1 MSREQRRSVFDVT
14 NVTRVMSHNLP
25 AGVKIS
31 RDAKEC
37 MCQIASE
44 MTGFVT
50 MEASAIAK
58 VNVANG
64 VRPNI
69 KIHTH
74 TYTHTSA
81 YAYIYIC
88 ICICI
93 HIYTYA
99 YAYAYHITYITY
111 ALYSLRVAA
120 ICICTICTQY
130 GCTHYGFTH
139 LQTSRISKAAVGLD
153 ECVWA
158 FPRLGLEGFLPTIK
172 HWVQATH
179 DARMASRRRH
189 CAHL

>member
-1 MSREQRRSVFDVT
+1 MSREKRRSVFDVT

-69 KIHTH
+69 QIHTH
-74 TYTHTSA
+74 TYTHIHTH
-81 YAYIYIC
+81 
-88 ICICI
+88 I
-93 HIYTYA
+93 HIYTYT
-99 YAYAYHITYITY
+99 YAYAYHITYI
-111 ALYSLRVAA
+111 ACIVLLRVAA
-120 ICICTICTQY
+120 IM
-130 GCTHYGFTH
+130 H
-139 LQTSRISKAAVGLD
+139 LYYMYSIWLY
-153 ECVWA
+153 
-158 FPRLGLEGFLPTIK
+158 
-172 HWVQATH
+172 
-179 DARMASRRRH
+179 
-189 CAHL
+189 